1 LSRRAPCLC
10 PLPSI
15 SLRTLRRLTFS
26 PSLSPPPWSPPPRCG
41 PSSTPSAPTPPSPSA
56 RSSRSTSTFENSS
69 VVPLY
74 HCTGLNRCYSVL
86 YPRRRRLEVDSRT
99 VHQVFTMTATLKF
112 GIHIINRLNS
122 MSLVN
127 VLVSYKW

>member
-69 VVPLY
+69 V
-74 HCTGLNRCYSVL
+74 
-86 YPRRRRLEVDSRT
+86 
-99 VHQVFTMTATLKF
+99 FTMTATLKF

>member
-1 LSRRAPCLC
+1 MPSHVISLTVHCLY
-10 PLPSI
+10 PLPST

-26 PSLSPPPWSPPPRCG
+26 PSPSPPPRSPPPRCG

-69 VVPLY
+69 V
-74 HCTGLNRCYSVL
+74 
-86 YPRRRRLEVDSRT
+86 
-99 VHQVFTMTATLKF
+99 FTTTATLKF